1 MKKYIPIEDEIFMMS
16 TDTELTDD
24 LLKEYIQKHQA
35 LCTARYQ
42 LLKDAYN
49 TKYPIFEM
57 DKKENGKPDNRIA
70 VNFAKYMVDTMNG
83 FFIGNPIK
91 VTSADVQLAE
101 YIELLDRYNDQDDNN
116 AELSRITS
124 IYGKGYEYYFVDE
137 SKQLGITY
145 LNPME
150 GFMIYD
156 DTVLQRPLYFVTYG
170 ASSNEIAGSV
180 HTKTYTLPFVQS
192 GADTVWSDPI
202 LHGFQDVPFSE
213 YLENEERSAIFE
225 SVITLINSYNKAISE
240 KANDVDYFADAYM
253 KLLGA
258 ELDGDTLKH
267 IRDNRIINLSGDDAE
282 KLVVEFMDKP
292 NADTTQENLISRL
305 ERLIYQIS
313 MVANINDENF
323 GSSTGIA
330 LKYKLQ
336 SMSNLAKTKERKFTS
351 GMVRRYKVIA
361 SNLLSNMK
369 ENSWMD
375 LEFRF
380 TPNFPANLLEES
392 EIAGNLAGITSSE
405 TQLKVISAVG
415 NVREEIERIKSENDT
430 VGYDTDYPTNRLGE

>member
-1 MKKYIPIEDEIFMMS
+1 MDNYIPVDDELFLMPADED
-16 TDTELTDD
+16 LTDEV
-24 LLKEYIQKHQA
+24 LKGFIEQHQS
-35 LCTARYQ
+35 LCTHRYQ
-42 LLKDAYN
+42 LLKNAYS

-57 DKKENGKPDNRIA
+57 KKKENGKPDNRIA

-91 VTSADVQLAE
+91 VTSVDEQLAD

-124 IYGKGYEYYFVDE
+124 IYGKGYEYYFIDE
-137 SKQLGITY
+137 SKQVGITY
-145 LNPME
+145 LAPTE

-156 DTVLQRPLYFVTYG
+156 DTVLQRPLYFITYG
-170 ASSNEIAGSV
+170 VSSNEIVGSV
-180 HTKTYTLPFVQS
+180 HTKNYTLPFVQS
-192 GADTVWSDPI
+192 GAGTVWNDPI

-240 KANDVDYFADAYM
+240 KANDVDYFADAYL

-258 ELDGDTLKH
+258 DIEQETLKN
-267 IRDNRIINLSGDDAE
+267 IRDNRIINLCGDNAE

-292 NADTTQENLISRL
+292 NADTTQENLINRL

-361 SNLLSNMK
+361 SNPLSNMK
-369 ENSWMD
+369 EDSWLD
-375 LEFRF
+375 LEFKF

-415 NVREEIERIKSENDT
+415 NVKEEIERMKSENDV